1 MTKLERKAALAV
13 AAATA
18 GVIVSGVSLI
28 RKHARYLTQKAAAT
42 FDPQDEDEELTRE
55 ALAAGENQTEEAG
68 ADQTEEAAA
77 DQTEEAAADQ
87 TEETAADQTEEMAA
101 DETEEMAAKEEE
113 AE

>member
-42 FDPQDEDEELTRE
+42 FDPQDEDRKRRKQNDYHIKRWFNE
-55 ALAAGENQTEEAG
+55 GVQS
-68 ADQTEEAAA
+68 ADVR
-77 DQTEEAAADQ
+77 D
-87 TEETAADQTEEMAA
+87 
-101 DETEEMAAKEEE
+101 
-113 AE
+113 

>member
-55 ALAAGENQTEEAG
+55 ALAAGEKQTEEAGEDQTEEAG
-68 ADQTEEAAA
+68 ADQTEE
-77 DQTEEAAADQ
+77 TAADQ
-87 TEETAADQTEEMAA
+87 TEETAADQTEEAG
-101 DETEEMAAKEEE
+101 TKEEE

>member
-68 ADQTEEAAA
+68 RIRQKKRLRIRQKKWLQMRQKKWLQKRRKQNDYHI
-77 DQTEEAAADQ
+77 
-87 TEETAADQTEEMAA
+87 
-101 DETEEMAAKEEE
+101 KRWFKFRS
-113 AE
+113 